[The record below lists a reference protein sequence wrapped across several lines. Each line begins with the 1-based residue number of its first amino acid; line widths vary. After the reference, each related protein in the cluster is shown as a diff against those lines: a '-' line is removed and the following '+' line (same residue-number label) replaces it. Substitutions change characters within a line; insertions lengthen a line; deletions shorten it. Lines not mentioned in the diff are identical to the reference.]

1 MQIIVL
7 HSRFTAAKSVTLTN
21 RHFAFALLVLCAV
34 IVTSVSLLYYLTLRN
49 AGDIKLP
56 FMRDMLV
63 STTQSDTAKKD
74 KYVKENLA
82 AMAMK
87 LGEMQA
93 QLMRL
98 DALGERVQGL
108 AGVKPEEFNFKEL
121 PGRGGAEPSSTADRH
136 AHDLSMSEFQSA
148 LDSLAKDVEHR
159 ADYMNVVE
167 TTLMSY
173 KIKSKLLPT
182 IQPVNVTYNAS
193 GFGWRLDPFTG
204 RNAFHEGID
213 FASPSGT
220 AISAAAGGVVIAAEY
235 HHQYGNMLEI
245 DHGNDIV
252 TRYAHASK
260 LLMKVGDI
268 VKRGQHVAD
277 IGSTGRSTGAHLHF
291 EVLVRGVQQDPHKF
305 LSAGA
310 DQARLAAIGAGIGA
324 GSGSRKV
331 TAVAAK

>member
-1 MQIIVL
+1 MQIILL
-7 HSRFTAAKSVTLTN
+7 HSRFTTKSITLTT
-21 RHFAFALLVLCAV
+21 RHLVLAALMFLVFVVLC
-34 IVTSVSLLYYLTLRN
+34 TSSLYYLTFRH
-49 AGDIKLP
+49 AAEIKLP
-56 FMRDMLV
+56 FVQNMLV
-63 STTQSDTAKKD
+63 SATQDDTSKKD
-74 KYVKENLA
+74 KYVKENLT
-82 AMAMK
+82 AMAIK

-108 AGVKPEEFNFKEL
+108 AGVKPEEFNFKEK
-121 PGRGGAEPSSTADRH
+121 PGRGGTEPSSTGDRSGR
-136 AHDLSMSEFQSA
+136 DLSMSEFQRA
-148 LDSLAKDVEHR
+148 LDMMAKDVEHR

-167 TTLMSY
+167 TALMSD

-182 IQPVNVTYNAS
+182 IQPVNVSYNAS

-204 RNAFHEGID
+204 RSAFHEGID
-213 FASPSGT
+213 FPSPTGT
-220 AISAAAGGVVIAAEY
+220 PILAAAGGVVIAAEY
-235 HHQYGNMLEI
+235 HSQYGNMIEI

-268 VKRGQHVAD
+268 VKRGQVVAY

-291 EVLVRGVQQDPHKF
+291 EVLVKGVQQDPHKF

-310 DQARLAAIGAGIGA
+310 DQAKIAALA
-324 GSGSRKV
+324 K
-331 TAVAAK
+331 K

>member
-1 MQIIVL
+1 MQIILL
-7 HSRFTAAKSVTLTN
+7 HPRFSAKTITLT
-21 RHFAFALLVLCAV
+21 HWHLLLFVFGFAFSVVLAA
-34 IVTSVSLLYYLTLRN
+34 SLLYYLTFRHATELK
-49 AGDIKLP
+49 IPLV
-56 FMRDMLV
+56 RDMVASATQDDV
-63 STTQSDTAKKD
+63 SKKD
-74 KYVKENLA
+74 KYIKENLA

-108 AGVKPEEFNFKEL
+108 AGVKPQEFNFRES
-121 PGRGGAEPSSTADRH
+121 PGRGGAEQSSIKEQP
-136 AHDLSMSEFQSA
+136 LSMTEFQRV
-148 LDSLAKDVEHR
+148 LDAMAKDVEQR

-167 TTLMSY
+167 TTLITN

-182 IQPVNVTYNAS
+182 IPPVNVAYNAS

-213 FASPSGT
+213 FAASVGT
-220 AISAAAGGVVIAAEY
+220 PIVAAAGGVVIAAEY
-235 HHQYGNMLEI
+235 HHQYGNMIEI

-252 TRYAHASK
+252 TRYAHASR

-268 VKRGQHVAD
+268 VKRGQHIAD
-277 IGSTGRSTGAHLHF
+277 IGSTGRSTGPHLHF
-291 EVLVRGVQQDPHKF
+291 EVLVKGIHQDPHKF

-310 DQARLAAIGAGIGA
+310 DQAKLAELAA
-324 GSGSRKV
+324 K
-331 TAVAAK
+331 